1 MSLVAE
7 NFVPQAG
14 QMRWGS
20 VFMDLAALPRRLRL
34 CDEHGF
40 PRQAVAARLGNQV
53 PGSEPLAAAI
63 STERYETGGQNHF
76 SGSRSAS

>member
-14 QMRWGS
+14 QVRWGS
-20 VFMDLAALPRRLRL
+20 VFMDLATLPRRVKLRN
-34 CDEHGF
+34 EHGF
-40 PRQAVAARLGNQV
+40 ARQPAAARLGNQV
-53 PGSEPLAAAI
+53 PGSEPLGI
-63 STERYETGGQNHF
+63 PGSTERCETGGQNQF